1 MEGFPAENLDS
12 KSDGILP
19 PIEAKAERKDSPE
32 LEEDTRIKFSATDH
46 SLRHPESV
54 SKETTREIYAEMK
67 KEGIDSIRFDWDW
80 EEIFSEDG
88 KVNQQ
93 ILDKYIEA
101 MRAMKEEGLEP
112 PTIVMSS
119 PPKWATDLLKEG
131 HTEEYLQAYKQYVDA
146 VAETI
151 RTSGLEVKQAQL
163 FNEINHPAVYN
174 FFGGLENFPTIAKIV
189 RDSFTEKGL
198 GIEIS
203 TSIIVA
209 NSAEATAALMRKPG
223 LDEFLREF
231 EKFKDCV
238 DVISLDYYPGM
249 WHLPIQ
255 GVHEDGDAFPI
266 PKSRNPIKELGNKI
280 NRTFKNT
287 DLLKHACEVMSDWGK
302 DYELGESGFP
312 TNEPYSNGRRQR
324 LQYDMYF
331 RALGQMFE
339 DFKARGVSLP
349 RGIGIYETQD
359 EDNRL
364 GADIDKNPLMK
375 WLKGR
380 KIFPESHFGLRTKD
394 GEKKEILQGNLHD
407 DSHNNLTEPQRS
419 QLRKLIDRVRK
430 SVDRKEE
437 KKG

>member
-1 MEGFPAENLDS
+1 MEQFSAENIDD
-12 KSDGILP
+12 KKDEPLP
-19 PIEAKAERKDSPE
+19 PAKSGIERKDSPE

-54 SKETTREIYAEMK
+54 SAEEMREIYAEMK

-80 EEIFSEDG
+80 EEIFPEDG
-88 KVNQQ
+88 DVNRQ
-93 ILDKYIEA
+93 ILNRYVEA

-112 PTIVMSS
+112 PTIVVSS
-119 PPKWATDLLKEG
+119 PPKWATDLLKENR
-131 HTEEYLQAYKQYVDA
+131 TEEYFQAYKQYVDA

-151 RTSGLEVKQAQL
+151 KASGLEVKQAQL
-163 FNEINHPAVYN
+163 FNEINHPAIYN
-174 FFGGLENFPTIAKIV
+174 FFGGLGNFPTIAKIA

-198 GIEIS
+198 DIEIS

-209 NSAEATAALMRKPG
+209 NSAETTAALMQKPG

-231 EKFKDCV
+231 GKFKDCV
-238 DVISLDYYPGM
+238 DIISLDYYPGM

-255 GVHEDGDAFPI
+255 GAHEHGDAFPI
-266 PKSRNPIKELGNKI
+266 PKSRNPIKELGNKV

-287 DLLKHACEVMSDWGK
+287 DLLKHVCEVMSDWKK

-331 RALGQMFE
+331 RVLQQMFE

-349 RGIGIYETQD
+349 KGIGIYETQD
-359 EDNRL
+359 EDNRF
-364 GADIDKNPLMK
+364 GAGIDKNPLMK
-375 WLKGR
+375 WIKGR
-380 KIFPESHFGLRTKD
+380 KIFPESHFGLRTKK
-394 GEKKEILQGNLHD
+394 GERKEILQDNLHGTL
-407 DSHNNLTEPQRS
+407 SEPQRS